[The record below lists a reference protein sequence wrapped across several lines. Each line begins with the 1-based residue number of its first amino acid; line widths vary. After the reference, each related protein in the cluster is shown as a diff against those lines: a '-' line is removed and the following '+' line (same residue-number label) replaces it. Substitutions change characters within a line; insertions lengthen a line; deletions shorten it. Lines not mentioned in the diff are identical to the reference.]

1 MVYST
6 IQENVKS
13 NYRNITRVVKILEK
27 FARNYNKRLNI
38 TKLAKYLKLN
48 SHELDEIMSLI
59 LRFQDLFTT
68 TFESYHIRKKII
80 DNQIFLLVEPK
91 TQNNTIPKKI
101 KLPLNEINLLNDII
115 YMFKFVKRG
124 NGFDVKANGTEL
136 LSNIKEFWDYHP
148 YFFEEHENGLIYPS
162 EFGLKFGELLLS
174 YKKSGKHLETVFIDD
189 HEIMVSN
196 NKQ

>member
-68 TFESYHIRKKII
+68 TFESY
-80 DNQIFLLVEPK
+80 
-91 TQNNTIPKKI
+91 
-101 KLPLNEINLLNDII
+101 
-115 YMFKFVKRG
+115 
-124 NGFDVKANGTEL
+124 
-136 LSNIKEFWDYHP
+136 
-148 YFFEEHENGLIYPS
+148 
-162 EFGLKFGELLLS
+162 
-174 YKKSGKHLETVFIDD
+174 
-189 HEIMVSN
+189 
-196 NKQ
+196 